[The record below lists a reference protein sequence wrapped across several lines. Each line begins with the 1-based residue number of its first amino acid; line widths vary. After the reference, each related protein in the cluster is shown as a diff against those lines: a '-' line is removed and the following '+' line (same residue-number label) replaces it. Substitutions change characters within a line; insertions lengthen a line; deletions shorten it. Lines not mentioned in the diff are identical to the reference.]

1 MRKLLAA
8 ALTRMRKTPLFWGT
22 LLLEIAFALFRVW
35 TSYQD
40 KKTGYEITTDE
51 LLFSYILTTGLVM
64 AVFISMFLGTEYHDG
79 TIRNK
84 FVAGHSRTA
93 IYFANLAA
101 VLTACLL
108 FTAAYL
114 VTALAAGSAV
124 FGPPTMNASV
134 LAAVFAGTLTVS
146 AAFCAIYT
154 LIAMN
159 CSHKATSAIICIL
172 LFFGLLC
179 ASTYLFAML
188 DAQPERLVID
198 MVNGEMVSHMEP
210 NPHYIQGRK
219 REIYQFLVDFLP
231 TGQATEYILM
241 TPKPL
246 LSLYSAVIFLLS
258 SAGGVVFFRKKD
270 VK

>member
-8 ALTRMRKTPLFWGT
+8 NLARMKKTVLFWGT

-35 TSYQD
+35 TSCQD

-51 LLFSYILTTGLVM
+51 LLFSYILVTGLVM

-84 FVAGHSRTA
+84 FVAGHSRA
-93 IYFANLAA
+93 AVYFANLA
-101 VLTACLL
+101 VVFIACLL

-114 VTALAAGSAV
+114 ITALLGGILV
-124 FGPPTMNASV
+124 FGFPTMSASV
-134 LAAVFAGTLTVS
+134 LLTVFLGTLVTS
-146 AAFCAIYT
+146 AAFCALYT

-159 CSHKATSAIICIL
+159 CSHKATSAIVCVL

-188 DAQPERLVID
+188 DAQPEHLVID
-198 MVNGEMVSHMEP
+198 LVDGEMVSHMEP
-210 NPHYIQGRK
+210 N
-219 REIYQFLVDFLP
+219 
-231 TGQATEYILM
+231 
-241 TPKPL
+241 
-246 LSLYSAVIFLLS
+246 
-258 SAGGVVFFRKKD
+258 
-270 VK
+270 